1 MKNLTLML
9 KKEILPISL
18 IFILIIARLIPH
30 PPNFTPIV
38 AAAIMSGFLFKNLN
52 FSLINLT
59 IVMFFTDALIG
70 FYNNMFFVYLSL
82 FLIVFIFFKINKK
95 IKLKNLFIFSFVGSL
110 IFFLVSNLGVWI
122 LTDMYNK
129 NINGLMYCYIA
140 AIPFFKN
147 TLFSTIIFS
156 YGTFL
161 TNNIL
166 NKKLASLLRKIA

>member
-1 MKNLTLML
+1 
-9 KKEILPISL
+9 
-18 IFILIIARLIPH
+18 
-30 PPNFTPIV
+30 
-38 AAAIMSGFLFKNLN
+38 
-52 FSLINLT
+52 
-59 IVMFFTDALIG
+59 MFFTDALIG

-129 NINGLMYCYIA
+129 NINGL
-140 AIPFFKN
+140 
-147 TLFSTIIFS
+147 FSTIIFS